1 MPDLLSCIIACIGCL
16 TFGVFAGAAYVT
28 ARERWRINEAARKLD
43 AQEIDRFY
51 REGEDDD

>member
-51 REGEDDD
+51 REGEDDA

>member
-1 MPDLLSCIIACIGCL
+1 MPEAVRYIIACISCFM
-16 TFGVFAGAAYVT
+16 FGVFAGAGYVT